1 MLPRVTEAVER
12 ALAAAEAEGSRSNAF
27 LTVAR
32 ERAMARAAAV
42 PEGAPLA
49 GLPVAVK
56 DNICVAGLPAT
67 AGSKVLEAFVPPYTA
82 TVVESLESAGAV
94 VVGKTN

>member
-12 ALAAAEAEGSRSNAF
+12 ALAAAEAEGSRTNAF

-42 PEGAPLA
+42 PEGAP
-49 GLPVAVK
+49 P
-56 DNICVAGLPAT
+56 
-67 AGSKVLEAFVPPYTA
+67 
-82 TVVESLESAGAV
+82 
-94 VVGKTN
+94 